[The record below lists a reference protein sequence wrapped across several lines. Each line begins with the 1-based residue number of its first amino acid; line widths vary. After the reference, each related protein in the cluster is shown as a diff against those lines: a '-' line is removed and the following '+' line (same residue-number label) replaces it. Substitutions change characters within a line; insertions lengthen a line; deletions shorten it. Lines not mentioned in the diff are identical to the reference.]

1 MHNNGGIEDIL
12 IGREEYQPKKSN
24 KGKFFIVFLLLCVIA
39 CGAYYYYNSQV
50 KIEVSKKNEFINYAS
65 STNINTFFSNE
76 IYDKVF
82 ARLKEEDSQ
91 ITSKISFSNTLESEF
106 WGGLDISKVE
116 IDLLNE
122 KKINKSDYKKI
133 EIDYSLNK
141 IAELNI
147 LETSNE
153 IGIQIDDVTE
163 KYIGSN
169 INNLNK
175 IFTTS
180 GNIPN
185 LLNFKNS
192 EELGLTQLEGRNYIK
207 EQVSKIINNLGE
219 ENFEINENFII
230 EKDGKSKSV
239 TAYTMNL
246 NQQELE
252 QALENLIKDIKN
264 DNNLLS
270 KISSKSEV
278 IIPNITVHP
287 NVSSPEETKENSDEE
302 QPNAEVPN
310 EEIRNEENQ
319 ENNEMI
325 QESEQN
331 IESQEERDPNLE
343 QMDEL
348 VDALD
353 SHVNI
358 DNIGTTIQA
367 TVTNPN
373 PQNLQNSQDGQNV
386 DNGQVDQE
394 EQNQTQQENLQPE
407 EILTINDFP
416 KEKENVEKISTKIEE
431 LFSDTEKE
439 SLLRLLLGKKLNL
452 TKEEIKNELDEI
464 LEEIKQKG
472 GKGLS
477 LTIYV
482 SAEGTEKVNIILPN
496 KESIEIEFSLTSSRQ
511 NDIKITY
518 LDNVQNGFSLEIS
531 KIDNVA
537 SSTIKATYGFIENQS
552 INKKIIIDL
561 KTEGTSH
568 KYTNNTVIRYLT
580 NQGETEMILDNE
592 IYFSKDVE
600 SKSLNTENCLFLD
613 NLSEEERHQNI
624 QDLDQK
630 FLFKYRDIKEE
641 LNFIDTNTHTSI
653 IESNSNQS
661 LLTKSEAEAILID
674 KVSTMMG
681 EAQAANQE
689 FTIQNLTDLKIDGYE
704 VKSTVTPDEAIIV
717 IDIYMFSIDNN
728 FIITNIQ

>member
-416 KEKENVEKISTKIEE
+416 KEKENVEKISTQIEE

-600 SKSLNTENCLFLD
+600 SMSLNTENCLFLD

>member
-416 KEKENVEKISTKIEE
+416 KEKENVEKISTQIEE